1 MNPHRTWYGLKM
13 YGTGLLAPRTQVER
27 FPEVTKAV
35 VEGVMEGYKY
45 TYLNP
50 AKTLDMHISSLP
62 ELQGSDR
69 AREITKYQMLL
80 NTALGVHPAPK
91 KYGLGY
97 YIPEEV
103 VENVALATEFLNL
116 QKHVDPNKIFTNDF
130 VGTVKLTP
138 AEWDMVEQSVK
149 PYVLW

>member
-1 MNPHRTWYGLKM
+1 
-13 YGTGLLAPRTQVER
+13 VEK

-45 TYLNP
+45 TYLKP
-50 AKTLDMHISSLP
+50 AEALDMHISDMR

-69 AREITKYQMLL
+69 TREITKYQMLL
-80 NTALGVHPAPK
+80 NTALGLHPAPK

-103 VENVALATEFLNL
+103 AENVALAKEFLSL
-116 QKHVDPNKIFTNDF
+116 PKDVDPNKIYTNEHL
-130 VGTVKLTP
+130 GTVKLTP
-138 AEWDMVEQSVK
+138 AEWQQVEQSVK
-149 PYVLW
+149 PYILW